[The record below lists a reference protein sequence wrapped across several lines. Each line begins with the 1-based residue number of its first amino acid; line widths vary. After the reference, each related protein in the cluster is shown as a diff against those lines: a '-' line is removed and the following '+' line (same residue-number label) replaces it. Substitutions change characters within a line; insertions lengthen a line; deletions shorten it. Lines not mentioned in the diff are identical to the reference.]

1 MLLCFSKCKK
11 KTESKTQRM
20 EKANERKINFLLNCA
35 VFDSKKR
42 YLSKKR
48 HEARGLLSSIDLKA
62 PFKQAPMLADILF

>member
-11 KTESKTQRM
+11 KAESKTQRM

-42 YLSKKR
+42 DLSKK
-48 HEARGLLSSIDLKA
+48 KT
-62 PFKQAPMLADILF
+62 